1 MIEKGDIPNTD
12 PKENKNLNKFIRSG
26 GSGERGLLLAVNE
39 NRDKGIIYDFYNE
52 RIILVREIDEDNY
65 PKFSKTLLK
74 IPKDFEYEDF
84 GSVSKGLEAETD
96 CRVNM
101 FKVLLI
107 TKKVNTA
114 FTAYKEN
121 NIKKDFEKWKKFVGR

>member
-39 NRDKGIIYDFYNE
+39 NRDKGIIYDFYNQ
-52 RIILVREIDEDNY
+52 RIILVHEIDEDNY
-65 PKFSKTLLK
+65 PKFAKTLLK

-84 GSVSKGLEAETD
+84 DK
-96 CRVNM
+96 
-101 FKVLLI
+101 
-107 TKKVNTA
+107 
-114 FTAYKEN
+114 
-121 NIKKDFEKWKKFVGR
+121 

>member
-12 PKENKNLNKFIRSG
+12 PKEIKNLNKFIRSG

-74 IPKDFEYEDF
+74 IPKDFDATWFED
-84 GSVSKGLEAETD
+84 
-96 CRVNM
+96 
-101 FKVLLI
+101 
-107 TKKVNTA
+107 
-114 FTAYKEN
+114 
-121 NIKKDFEKWKKFVGR
+121 